1 MSSKEEEG
9 DVALLDHRGGDA
21 VGKAG
26 ELFQAV
32 RVKSPIPENENIEKT
47 KKDLSPKSFPY
58 LVELITSSMWRM
70 ARLRS

>member
-32 RVKSPIPENENIEKT
+32 RVKSPIPENEN
-47 KKDLSPKSFPY
+47 KDLSPKSDPY

>member
-21 VGKAG
+21 VRKAG

-32 RVKSPIPENENIEKT
+32 GVKSPIPENEN
-47 KKDLSPKSFPY
+47 KDLSRKLIPY

>member
-21 VGKAG
+21 VGKAR

-32 RVKSPIPENENIEKT
+32 GVKSPIPENVNM
-47 KKDLSPKSFPY
+47 KKKKKQIKICLGN
-58 LVELITSSMWRM
+58 
-70 ARLRS
+70 